1 MSRGEKT
8 AGRLGHPRA
17 RICDSSKSLC
27 CLLATH
33 LHPSF
38 RWLSR
43 FPNCNLDRSKFIPA
57 NPSAKLVPEGFC
69 LRNKHVPECGS
80 TCETIMLPAFQFV
93 CKALSNMG
101 HPMLVV
107 SMCSCVASTN
117 LQMSK
122 MSKLIWNQQSVLE
135 GWDQQWWKDFSRNFR
150 QGMSLKQMQMAGV
163 GSWFRDQK
171 MAYNHKCSQTW
182 IFRVFCSLWGCRC

>member
-122 MSKLIWNQQSVLE
+122 MSKLIRNQQSVLE

-171 MAYNHKCSQTW
+171 MAYKCSQTW